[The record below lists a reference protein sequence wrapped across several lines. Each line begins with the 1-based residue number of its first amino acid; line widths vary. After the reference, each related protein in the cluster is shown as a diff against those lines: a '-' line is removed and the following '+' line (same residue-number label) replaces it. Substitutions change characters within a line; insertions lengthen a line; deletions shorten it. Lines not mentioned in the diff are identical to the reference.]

1 MCAPSPRC
9 ISLSHS
15 IVFLTYLELFFLVCC
30 NETKAKTPA
39 GIPLL
44 VRVSEC
50 YAITFFFFLLF
61 FFTES
66 AKVNLVRG
74 LLTGERLNG
83 SPCHCAS
90 CLFLVQT
97 ALLAKPL
104 LPHHGPLTFGNTLT
118 VKSLPLLVRANS
130 HEHQAGEV
138 VGVFFFFSPSKWSL
152 EVGVDIFLRFHHHRC
167 QMEYVVARRQM
178 INQIPHP
185 GFSEISIFV
194 AAISQASGIC
204 FRGFGGL

>member
-1 MCAPSPRC
+1 M
-9 ISLSHS
+9 
-15 IVFLTYLELFFLVCC
+15 
-30 NETKAKTPA
+30 
-39 GIPLL
+39 
-44 VRVSEC
+44 RVSEC
-50 YAITFFFFLLF
+50 YAIIIFFFLLF

-130 HEHQAGEV
+130 HEHPMARLLG
-138 VGVFFFFSPSKWSL
+138 FFFFVFFPSLPLNGLWKWELTFSSASIITGVKWSML
-152 EVGVDIFLRFHHHRC
+152 
-167 QMEYVVARRQM
+167 
-178 INQIPHP
+178 
-185 GFSEISIFV
+185 S
-194 AAISQASGIC
+194 
-204 FRGFGGL
+204 RGGR